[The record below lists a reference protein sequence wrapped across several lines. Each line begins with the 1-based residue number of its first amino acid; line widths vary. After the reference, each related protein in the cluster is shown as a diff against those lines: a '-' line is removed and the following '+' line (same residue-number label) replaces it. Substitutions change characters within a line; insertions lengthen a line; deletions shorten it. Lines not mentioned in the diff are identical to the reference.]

1 MSWIDWLEVYLLI
14 GVAVTVADILLV
26 FDWGEARQ
34 EGEDIL
40 PKGLPRQLV
49 AFLMALAVLMAT
61 VASVTAWPA
70 CVKSLWTRLK
80 EGK

>member
-40 PKGLPRQLV
+40 PSGLPPQLT
-49 AFLMALAVLMAT
+49 AFLMAVAVLLAM
-61 VASVTAWPA
+61 VASVIAWPT
-70 CVKSLWTRLK
+70 CVKSLWIRLK

>member
-61 VASVTAWPA
+61 VASVIAWPI
-70 CVKSLWTRLK
+70 SIPNLWDKMTR
-80 EGK
+80 GK